1 MYKLSGISKSQK
13 WIEKDV
19 KSVSEVVYY
28 VHKLGMT
35 QFEVDKIL
43 LNKSLMSLV
52 LTDGITPTVNSCVK
66 VPVALLKLL

>member
-52 LTDGITPTVNSCVK
+52 STNGITATINACVK
-66 VPVALLKLL
+66 VPVALLKLV